1 MSLADTAL
9 SLESQADEWDRGID
23 AGTVTI
29 GGTNY
34 SGSVTCDRIRR
45 VETTQGWQQQQTIYV
60 RVRKS
65 LLATQPALGAKL
77 TFSGQVYDVEDVGGT
92 KSDEIAWT
100 FTCRRWIKR

>member
-1 MSLADTAL
+1 MSLAAARATAL
-9 SLESQADEWDRGID
+9 AAQQTAFESAY
-23 AGTVTI
+23 A
-29 GGTNY
+29 
-34 SGSVTCDRIRR
+34 GSVTINAVSYACALVAEAIKR
-45 VETTQGWQQQQTIYV
+45 VETVNGWQQQQTISV

-77 TFSGQVYDVEDVGGT
+77 TYAGQVYDVEDVGGT